1 MFRGKEGVEMKQI
14 LKYLKPYKS
23 SAIISLILTA
33 INNAFQIMLPAMMS
47 LVINNGI
54 MKNDVSY
61 VKKMGSFMVLFALV
75 SVVLGCVSSYF
86 VSKCSMGF
94 GKEIRRAVFVKTQS
108 LSSSDIGDISTASL
122 LVRSTNDIN
131 QVQIIF
137 QNTIRIIVSAVVMM
151 IGGTV
156 MSFLMNKTLST
167 ILLSVL
173 SVIIVIVFFVS
184 KKIIPMYDV
193 VQQKTDK
200 LNQILREKLS
210 GIRVIRAFN
219 KSEYE
224 DERFDKSNNEL
235 ATTYVRI
242 NRIYAK
248 VLPIGIMLLFSIIV
262 VLVYINCCQIM
273 ALDVGLHRQE
283 IANTVGNLQAFIM
296 YVLMIIA
303 AITMATSV
311 LVMIPKAM
319 ISVNRINEVLQ
330 REPKIKETEN
340 PKEFVQPGTVE
351 FRNVTFSYQ
360 EDDLDRI
367 IDASFTVN
375 KGETVAI
382 IGSTGSGKSTI
393 INLMTRLYDVENGEV
408 LVGGINV
415 KELSKKNLKASIS
428 VAQQKTMLFS
438 GSVKDNIRFGNEE
451 VTDEEIVNVCK
462 TAQADEFVQQ
472 MPDKYDTMIYQDGKN
487 LSGGQKQRLTIAR
500 ALAKKA
506 DIYVF
511 DDSFSALDFKTDK
524 MIRDALKEELK
535 DKTVIIVAQR
545 IGSVADA
552 DKIIV
557 LGEGEIAGIGTHSQ
571 LSQNCKLYQ
580 EIMKSQLSKE
590 GLENEK

>member
-1 MFRGKEGVEMKQI
+1 MKQI

-33 INNAFQIMLPAMMS
+33 VNNAFQILLPAMMS
-47 LVINNGI
+47 LIINNGI
-54 MKNDVSY
+54 GKNNIDY
-61 VKKMGSFMVLFALV
+61 VRRMGSFMVLFAII
-75 SVVLGCVSSYF
+75 SVVLGCISSYF

-108 LSSSDIGDISTASL
+108 LSGSDISDISTASL
-122 LVRSTNDIN
+122 LIRSTNDIN
-131 QVQIIF
+131 QVQTIF
-137 QNTIRIIVSAVVMM
+137 QNVIRIIVSAIVMM

-167 ILLSVL
+167 ILFCVL
-173 SVIIVIVFFVS
+173 SVIVVVVFFVS

-193 VQQKTDK
+193 VQQKMDN
-200 LNQILREKLS
+200 LNKVLREKLS
-210 GIRVIRAFN
+210 GIRVVRAFN

-235 ATTYVRI
+235 ATTYVKI

-248 VLPIGIMLLFSIIV
+248 VLPIGIMLLFGIIV
-262 VLVYINCCQIM
+262 TLVYINCRQIM
-273 ALDVGLHRQE
+273 ALDAGLYREQ

-296 YVLMIIA
+296 YVLMIIG

-319 ISVNRINEVLQ
+319 ISVNRINEVLS
-330 REPKIKETEN
+330 REPAIKETEN
-340 PKEFVQPGTVE
+340 TKDFIQRGTVE
-351 FRNVTFSYQ
+351 FRNVTFSYPG
-360 EDDLDRI
+360 DDVDKLV
-367 IDASFTVN
+367 DASFTIN
-375 KGETVAI
+375 EGETVAI

-393 INLMTRLYDVENGEV
+393 LNLMTRLYDIEKGEI

-415 KELSKKNLKASIS
+415 KELSRKSLTSSIS

-438 GSVKDNIRFGNEE
+438 GSVKDNVRFGNDE
-451 VTDEEIVNVCK
+451 VTDEEIVRVCK
-462 TAQADEFVQQ
+462 KAQADEFVEQL
-472 MPDKYDTMIYQDGKN
+472 PEKYDTMIYQDGKN

-524 MIRDALKEELK
+524 IIREALKEELK

-552 DKIIV
+552 DRIIV

-571 LSQNCKLYQ
+571 LSQDCKLYQ

>member
-1 MFRGKEGVEMKQI
+1 MKQI

-33 INNAFQIMLPAMMS
+33 VNNAFQILLPAMMS
-47 LVINNGI
+47 LIINNGI
-54 MKNDVSY
+54 GKNNIDY
-61 VKKMGSFMVLFALV
+61 VRRMGSFMVLFAII
-75 SVVLGCVSSYF
+75 SVVLGCISSYF

-108 LSSSDIGDISTASL
+108 LSGSDISDISTASL
-122 LVRSTNDIN
+122 LIRSTNDIN
-131 QVQIIF
+131 QVQTIF
-137 QNTIRIIVSAVVMM
+137 QNVIRIIVSAIVMM

-167 ILLSVL
+167 ILFCVL
-173 SVIIVIVFFVS
+173 SVIVVVVFFVS

-193 VQQKTDK
+193 VQQKMDN
-200 LNQILREKLS
+200 LNKVLREKLS
-210 GIRVIRAFN
+210 GIRVVRAFN

-235 ATTYVRI
+235 ATTYVKI

-248 VLPIGIMLLFSIIV
+248 VLPIGIMLLFGIIV
-262 VLVYINCCQIM
+262 TLVYINCRQIM
-273 ALDVGLHRQE
+273 ALDAGLYREQ

-296 YVLMIIA
+296 YVLMIIG

-319 ISVNRINEVLQ
+319 ISVNRINEVLS
-330 REPKIKETEN
+330 REPAIKETEN
-340 PKEFVQPGTVE
+340 TKDFIQRGTVE
-351 FRNVTFSYQ
+351 FRNVTFSYPG
-360 EDDLDRI
+360 DDVDKL
-367 IDASFTVN
+367 IDASFTIN
-375 KGETVAI
+375 EGEAVAI

-393 INLMTRLYDVENGEV
+393 LNLMTRLYDIENGEI

-415 KELSKKNLKASIS
+415 KELSRKSLTSSIS

-438 GSVKDNIRFGNEE
+438 GSVKDNVRFGNDE
-451 VTDEEIVNVCK
+451 VTDEEIVRVCK
-462 TAQADEFVQQ
+462 KAQADEFVEQL
-472 MPDKYDTMIYQDGKN
+472 PEKYDTMIYQDGKN

-524 MIRDALKEELK
+524 IIREALKEELK

-552 DKIIV
+552 DRIIV

-571 LSQNCKLYQ
+571 LSQDCKLYQ

-590 GLENEK
+590 G

>member
-1 MFRGKEGVEMKQI
+1 MKQI

-33 INNAFQIMLPAMMS
+33 VNNAFQILLPAMMS
-47 LVINNGI
+47 LIINNGI
-54 MKNDVSY
+54 GKNNIDY
-61 VKKMGSFMVLFALV
+61 VRRMGSFMVLFAII
-75 SVVLGCVSSYF
+75 SVVLGCISSYF

-108 LSSSDIGDISTASL
+108 LSGSDISDISTASL
-122 LVRSTNDIN
+122 LIRSTNDIN
-131 QVQIIF
+131 QVQTIF
-137 QNTIRIIVSAVVMM
+137 QNVIRIIVSAIVMM

-167 ILLSVL
+167 ILFCVL
-173 SVIIVIVFFVS
+173 SVIVVVVFFVS

-193 VQQKTDK
+193 VQQKMDN
-200 LNQILREKLS
+200 LNKVLREKLS
-210 GIRVIRAFN
+210 GIRVVRAFN

-235 ATTYVRI
+235 ATTYVKI

-248 VLPIGIMLLFSIIV
+248 VLPIGIMLLFGIIV
-262 VLVYINCCQIM
+262 TLVYINCRQIM
-273 ALDVGLHRQE
+273 ALDAGLYREQ

-296 YVLMIIA
+296 YVLMIIG

-319 ISVNRINEVLQ
+319 ISVNRINEVLS
-330 REPKIKETEN
+330 REPAIKETEN
-340 PKEFVQPGTVE
+340 TKDFIQRGTVE
-351 FRNVTFSYQ
+351 FRNVTFSYPG
-360 EDDLDRI
+360 DDVDKL
-367 IDASFTVN
+367 IDASFTIN
-375 KGETVAI
+375 EGETVAI

-393 INLMTRLYDVENGEV
+393 LNLMTRLYDIENGEI

-415 KELSKKNLKASIS
+415 KELSRKSLTSSIS

-438 GSVKDNIRFGNEE
+438 GSVKDNVRFGNDE
-451 VTDEEIVNVCK
+451 VTDEEIVRVCK
-462 TAQADEFVQQ
+462 KAQADEFVEQL
-472 MPDKYDTMIYQDGKN
+472 PEKYDTMIYQDGKN

-524 MIRDALKEELK
+524 IIREALKEELK

-552 DKIIV
+552 DRIIV

-571 LSQNCKLYQ
+571 LSQDCKLYQ

>member
-1 MFRGKEGVEMKQI
+1 MKQI

-33 INNAFQIMLPAMMS
+33 VNNAFQILLPAMMS
-47 LVINNGI
+47 LIINNGI
-54 MKNDVSY
+54 GKNNIDY
-61 VKKMGSFMVLFALV
+61 VRRMGSFMVLFAII
-75 SVVLGCVSSYF
+75 SVVLGCISSYF

-108 LSSSDIGDISTASL
+108 LSGSDISDISTASL
-122 LVRSTNDIN
+122 LIRSTNDIN
-131 QVQIIF
+131 QVQTIF
-137 QNTIRIIVSAVVMM
+137 QNVIRIIVSAIVMM

-167 ILLSVL
+167 ILFCVL
-173 SVIIVIVFFVS
+173 SVIVVVVFFVS

-193 VQQKTDK
+193 VQQKMDN
-200 LNQILREKLS
+200 LNKVLREKLS
-210 GIRVIRAFN
+210 GIRVVRAFN

-235 ATTYVRI
+235 ATTYVKI

-248 VLPIGIMLLFSIIV
+248 VLPIGIMLLFGIIV
-262 VLVYINCCQIM
+262 TLVYINCRQIM
-273 ALDVGLHRQE
+273 ALDAGLYREQ

-296 YVLMIIA
+296 YVLMIIG

-319 ISVNRINEVLQ
+319 ISVNRINEVLS
-330 REPKIKETEN
+330 REPAIKETEN
-340 PKEFVQPGTVE
+340 TKDFIQRGTVE
-351 FRNVTFSYQ
+351 FRNVTFSYPG
-360 EDDLDRI
+360 DDVDKL
-367 IDASFTVN
+367 IDASFTIN
-375 KGETVAI
+375 EGEAVAI

-393 INLMTRLYDVENGEV
+393 LNLMTRLYDIENGEI

-415 KELSKKNLKASIS
+415 KELSRKSLTSSIS

-438 GSVKDNIRFGNEE
+438 GSVKDNVRFGNDE
-451 VTDEEIVNVCK
+451 VTDEEIVRVCK
-462 TAQADEFVQQ
+462 IAQADEFVEQL
-472 MPDKYDTMIYQDGKN
+472 PEKYDTMIYQDGKN

-524 MIRDALKEELK
+524 IIREALKEELK

-552 DKIIV
+552 DRIIV

-571 LSQNCKLYQ
+571 LSQDCKLYQ